1 MKTRMGNKVLVS
13 LAACIIGGS
22 VVYAFTV
29 GLQPARFLPMAG
41 PQEVSKPTR
50 VQARALPLK
59 PRITMTW
66 NAIHIRAKPPRKVVE
81 REVQHAKIVKRKVVA
96 TVHQAAAEHV
106 PAGVMARFANSAT
119 ADEDLVPQ
127 LPNKFGVAGVM
138 RSARSRVQRCYERG
152 MVPGLVVVSMTINGT
167 GRVIGATVSPSTS
180 TATCVRAEVAKLR
193 FAPFRRSRT
202 SVRYRYH
209 FR

>member
-1 MKTRMGNKVLVS
+1 MV
-13 LAACIIGGS
+13 
-22 VVYAFTV
+22 
-29 GLQPARFLPMAG
+29 G
-41 PQEVSKPTR
+41 PQEVRKPTQ
-50 VQARALPLK
+50 VQTRALPLK
-59 PRITMTW
+59 PKITMTW

-81 REVQHAKIVKRKVVA
+81 REVQHAKIVKRKAVA
-96 TVHQAAAEHV
+96 PIHRAAAEHMPV
-106 PAGVMARFANSAT
+106 GVMGRFANSAA

-127 LPNKFGVAGVM
+127 LPNKFDVARVM

-167 GRVIGATVSPSTS
+167 GRVIGATVSPPTS
-180 TATCVRAEVAKLR
+180 TATCVQAEVAKLR
-193 FAPFRRSRT
+193 FAAFRRSRT